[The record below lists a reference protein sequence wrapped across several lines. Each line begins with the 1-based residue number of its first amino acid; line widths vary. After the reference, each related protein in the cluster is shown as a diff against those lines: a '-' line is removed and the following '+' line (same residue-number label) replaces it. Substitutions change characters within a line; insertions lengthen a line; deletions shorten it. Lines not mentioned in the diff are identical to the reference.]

1 MKVHIEYCEL
11 KGFNKISYGKTHA
24 TELEKYKE
32 LKEKYDNLAGDDKR
46 FRPKEWDAEIK
57 DFEQKLAETNKES
70 VNLITSLATAEVIKY
85 NKRDLERQ
93 IQNEER
99 QNSKNH
105 EFAKS
110 RNNIDL

>member
-1 MKVHIEYCEL
+1 MRVKTPEERVFYEHEAIEEGWSVRAL
-11 KGFNKISYGKTHA
+11 QRQ
-24 TELEKYKE
+24 
-32 LKEKYDNLAGDDKR
+32 YDNLAGDDKR

-57 DFEQKLAETNKES
+57 DFEQKLAETNKEY